1 MKILIVPSWYPTE
14 DYPINGIFFK
24 EQAMALQK
32 YGHDVI
38 VAYPELRSMRTFGKQ
53 RHSLG
58 LSYKKEDGLK
68 TYRYRSYNPI
78 PLRIS
83 PGQGNIFYVLLKRL
97 YNRIIQSEGK
107 PDIIHAHSCLWGGVA
122 AARLASRENI
132 PLVITEHSSKFP
144 RKLIKPYEKKMV
156 VQALSEAR
164 KIISVG
170 LGLKNELADYINDQN
185 KLTVIPNIVDID
197 RFQISQQS
205 MSGEQLCFFSLG
217 FLHANK
223 GMDILIK
230 AFAKELKDCRAEL
243 IIGGS
248 GPEMENLKRLALDLG
263 VSNQV
268 KFLGQLDREGVLQQ
282 MQQCDAFV
290 LASHVETFGVVYIE
304 ALACGKPIIAT
315 SCGGPEIIVNKK
327 NGLLVH
333 VNNVDALGDAMMY
346 MFKNIDRYDPKVIR
360 EDCEIRFS
368 EKSIISQLNDVYL
381 SILHN

>member
-14 DYPINGIFFK
+14 DSPLNGIFFK

-83 PGQGNIFYVLLKRL
+83 AGQGNVFYLLLNRL
-97 YNRIIQSEGK
+97 YDRIIQSEGK

-144 RKLIKPYEKKMV
+144 RKLFKPHEKKMV
-156 VQALSEAR
+156 KQALTEAD

-170 LGLKNELADYINDQN
+170 LGLKNELIDYIHDQS

-197 RFQISQQS
+197 LFQMSQQS
-205 MSGEQLCFFSLG
+205 RDRETFRFFSLG
-217 FLHANK
+217 FLHLRK
-223 GMDILIK
+223 GMDLLIK
-230 AFAKELKDCRAEL
+230 AFAKELKGCQAEL

-248 GPEMENLKRLALDLG
+248 GPEMENLKRLSLDLG

-282 MQQCDAFV
+282 MQQCDVFA
-290 LASHVETFGVVYIE
+290 LASHAETFGVVYIE
-304 ALACGKPIIAT
+304 ALACGKPVIAT
-315 SCGGPEIIVNKK
+315 SCGGPEIIVNEK
-327 NGLLVH
+327 NGLLV
-333 VNNVDALGDAMMY
+333 NVDDIDALGDAMVY
-346 MFKNIDRYDPKVIR
+346 MFKNIDQYDPQVLR
-360 EDCEIRFS
+360 EDCVNRFS
-368 EKSIISQLNDVYL
+368 EKSIVSQLNDVYR
-381 SILHN
+381 SILRN